1 MTIRSPTVEYFLYD
15 FGRRLNAEFAKGVFK
30 ISLHYLPLLI
40 PVKAIFQV
48 LHQAFPLMNFKQHHR
63 CGQEICPKNIKN

>member
-48 LHQAFPLMNFKQHHR
+48 LHGF
-63 CGQEICPKNIKN
+63 